1 MDTNTLVAPAAART
15 PKEIKDRRKRLRTE
29 TEVQVVENLPT
40 DVALAQMS
48 QERRSVLITSDV
60 IHLLEQALEW
70 GWSVVSA
77 CDFAGISEDTYQAL
91 IEDPQYRIRLEVMRS
106 KVMDLSRKNVFEAVE
121 GGDLPTSKWVLE
133 RRTPEYSPRQRV
145 DMTVEAEMDDA
156 ALLRSLERL
165 AAASRERSA
174 LAEPDEELSQ
184 DAQAMLE

>member
-1 MDTNTLVAPAAART
+1 M
-15 PKEIKDRRKRLRTE
+15 
-29 TEVQVVENLPT
+29 
-40 DVALAQMS
+40 
-48 QERRSVLITSDV
+48 
-60 IHLLEQALEW
+60 
-70 GWSVVSA
+70 VSA
-77 CDFAGISEDTYQAL
+77 CDFAGISEDTYEAL

-174 LAEPDEELSQ
+174 LADPDEELSQ

>member
-1 MDTNTLVAPAAART
+1 M
-15 PKEIKDRRKRLRTE
+15 KRVGT
-29 TEVQVVENLPT
+29 
-40 DVALAQMS
+40 VALTALLAIAAPVAAQ
-48 QERRSVLITSDV
+48 
-60 IHLLEQALEW
+60 A
-70 GWSVVSA
+70 A
-77 CDFAGISEDTYQAL
+77 P
-91 IEDPQYRIRLEVMRS
+91 EDPLDR
-106 KVMDLSRKNVFEAVE
+106 FEAVE

-165 AAASRERSA
+165 AAASRERST